1 MSGAEPALSAV
12 TSSLKSAGPRPAI
25 RVVRAAAWL
34 AGGAVLLMAIV
45 GTLDVLGTLLFD
57 RPLPGAYELIQTLL
71 VAAVVLP
78 MAFAQRQG
86 RHIRVTIFLEMMPDR
101 IRRGI
106 DILNA
111 VLNLSLFALV
121 AWFGWVAGIKSTLIG
136 EFTSGLIPFPVWPAK
151 LALAAGASLMTLQS
165 LLDIL
170 VGARRILG
178 TLTSRR
184 HPTWTR

>member
-1 MSGAEPALSAV
+1 MSGAEPALSTV

-86 RHIRVTIFLEMMPDR
+86 RHIRVTIFLE
-101 IRRGI
+101 
-106 DILNA
+106 
-111 VLNLSLFALV
+111 
-121 AWFGWVAGIKSTLIG
+121 
-136 EFTSGLIPFPVWPAK
+136 
-151 LALAAGASLMTLQS
+151 
-165 LLDIL
+165 
-170 VGARRILG
+170 
-178 TLTSRR
+178 
-184 HPTWTR
+184 